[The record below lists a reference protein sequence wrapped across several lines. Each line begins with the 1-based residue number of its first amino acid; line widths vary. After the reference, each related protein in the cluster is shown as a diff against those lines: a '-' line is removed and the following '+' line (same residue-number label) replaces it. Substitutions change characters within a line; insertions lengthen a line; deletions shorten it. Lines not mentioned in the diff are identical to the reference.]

1 MEIKTNNIDSCKQ
14 EAEFEV
20 SYEELTPHFEKAY
33 KKYKNKLSV
42 PGFRK
47 GKVPVSMLKKMYK
60 DVIEQGSLEDVSN
73 DLFRDYLKNNKVAIL
88 GEGSLIDMD
97 YEPGIIFKFKVQFEI
112 KPEIELKQYKNL
124 TINKTIYPVTD
135 KVIGDE
141 IKYLRSKNCTYED
154 AEKAA
159 DDEFVVTLD
168 VQKLD
173 DSGLP
178 IIGQSEN
185 GVKFYLNDKH
195 LNKELKDQLVD
206 IEKGQEKILTLTP
219 KEGEMPEK
227 YNAKAEKIEKII
239 LPELNK
245 EFFDKF
251 YKDEA
256 NNEDEFMERV
266 KKDLEKIY
274 SDMSNQ
280 ELRNNIVNEL
290 IKINEIPVPEVLVN
304 NILDSYIEDI
314 KNQSQKRSL
323 PSDFNEEEYRKTR
336 RVDAILQVKWLLIR
350 EKIIDIEKIEVT
362 EADIQPLIE
371 EDAKKYNLPV
381 DKIKSIY
388 EKNEDIKFK
397 VMDNKLLNF
406 LIQNSKIKEVVKEE
420 EQKLAE

>member
-1 MEIKTNNIDSCKQ
+1 MEIKTNNIDACKQ

-33 KKYKNKLSV
+33 QKHKNKLSV

-73 DLFRDYLKNNKVAIL
+73 ELFRDYLKNNKVAIL

-97 YEPGIIFKFKVQFEI
+97 YEPGIVFKFKVQFDI
-112 KPEIELKQYKNL
+112 KPEIELKQYKDL
-124 TINKTIYPVTD
+124 EINKTIYPVTD
-135 KVIGDE
+135 KGLEDE
-141 IKYLRSKNCTYED
+141 IKYLRSKNCTYEEAD
-154 AEKAA
+154 KAS
-159 DDEFVVTLD
+159 DNEFVVTLD

-173 DSGLP
+173 DSELP
-178 IIGQSEN
+178 IIGLAEN
-185 GVKFYLNDKH
+185 GVKFYLNDQQ
-195 LNKELKDQLVD
+195 LNKELKEQLLNIGKED
-206 IEKGQEKILTLTP
+206 EIILSLTP
-219 KEGEMPEK
+219 KEGEKQEK
-227 YNAKAEKIEKII
+227 YKAKAVKIEKII

-256 NNEDEFMERV
+256 NSEDEFKKRV

-290 IKINEIPVPEVLVN
+290 IKLNEVPVPEILVN
-304 NILDSYIEDI
+304 NILNSYIEDI
-314 KNQSQKRSL
+314 KNQNPKREL
-323 PSDFNEEEYRKTR
+323 PADFNEEEYRKTR
-336 RVDAILQVKWLLIR
+336 RTDSVLQVKWLLLR
-350 EKIIDIEKIEVT
+350 EKIIELEKIEVT
-362 EADIQPLIE
+362 ESDFQPLIE
-371 EDAKKYNLPV
+371 ADAKKYNLPI
-381 DKIKSIY
+381 DKIKSVY

-397 VMDNKLLNF
+397 ILDNKLLDF